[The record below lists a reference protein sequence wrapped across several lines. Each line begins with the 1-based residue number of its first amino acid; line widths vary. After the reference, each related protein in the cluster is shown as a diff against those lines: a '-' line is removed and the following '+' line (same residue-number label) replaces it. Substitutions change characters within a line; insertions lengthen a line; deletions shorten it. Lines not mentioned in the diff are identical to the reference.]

1 MTEVW
6 DAYDENRNLIP
17 GKTIIR
23 ETFSTA
29 DDFHLVVEVLLLH
42 GDNAVLFMHRSSEK
56 EIFPG
61 YYEATAGGS
70 ALKGENSETAVRRE
84 LKEET
89 GLEADRLQLLY
100 QYSDPKYHA
109 HFDHYLARTGAD
121 KDQVSYQKGETDGHV
136 WVAPEDLADFLD
148 KENVLPANVTEL
160 KILFGLK

>member
-56 EIFPG
+56 ETFPG

-136 WVAPEDLADFLD
+136 WVSPEELADFLD
-148 KENVLPANVTEL
+148 KEDVLPANVTEL

>member
-1 MTEVW
+1 MAEVW

-42 GDNAVLFMHRSSEK
+42 EDNAVLFMHRSSEK

-70 ALKGENSETAVRRE
+70 ALKGEDSEAAVRRE

-136 WVAPEDLADFLD
+136 WVAPEELADFLD
-148 KENVLPANVTEL
+148 KEDVLPANVEEL